1 MAGAVPIILNLQAAR
16 LVAGRAKVKR
26 GHRLRSLSPKSDRP
40 LHRACDRATFAA
52 MKRSILALPALTL
65 LLLSACVAPVG
76 PVEVTRFHVPATGQ
90 LGQGTVAVEPAE
102 GMDGQSL
109 EFRTYAAAVAQQL
122 QRVGYADMVAGG
134 RSSQSVALVR
144 IERESFR
151 RDSRGSPVSIGIG
164 GGTGGYGSGVGLGV
178 GLNLSGP
185 PPETIETRLFVTIR
199 DRASGQALWEGRA
212 SFSVRA
218 SSPLA
223 QAQLGAAKLADAL
236 FRDFPGQSGETI
248 LVE

>member
-1 MAGAVPIILNLQAAR
+1 
-16 LVAGRAKVKR
+16 
-26 GHRLRSLSPKSDRP
+26 
-40 LHRACDRATFAA
+40 
-52 MKRSILALPALTL
+52 MKRPIQALPALALML
-65 LLLSACVAPVG
+65 LAACVAPVG
-76 PVEVTRFHVPATGQ
+76 PVEVTRFHVPGVAQ

-109 EFRTYAAAVAQQL
+109 EFRTYAAAVSREL
-122 QRVGYADMVAGG
+122 QRLGYAEMVAGG

-151 RDSRGSPVSIGIG
+151 RGSDGSPVSVGIG
-164 GGTGGYGSGVGLGV
+164 GGTGGYGSGVGLGL

-185 PPETIETRLFVTIR
+185 PPETVETRLSVVIR
-199 DRASGQALWEGRA
+199 DRVSGQTLWEGRA

-223 QAQLGAAKLADAL
+223 QTQLGAAKLAEAL
-236 FRDFPGQSGETI
+236 FRGFPGTSGETL